1 MPLSPLVGRRAELTA
16 LLSAC
21 GSGGVTLVTGE
32 AGIGKTRIL
41 DEVAERVGGGAEV
54 LRGHAVP
61 GGGPFRPLV
70 EALVR
75 ASPPRLATDPAL
87 VPFRAVLA
95 RLLPGW
101 PVPPAAGA
109 HVVDPV
115 VVLGEAVTA
124 LLGVLAGTGPRVVL
138 LDDLH
143 WSDADTLAVLEYL
156 AGTRPPVRL
165 IGAARVDAP
174 ADGLAALRRHPAV
187 TEVPLAP
194 LTADEV
200 AALAGQVGGGV
211 PDPDAAALLTATADG
226 LPLLVE
232 ELTTGLVRSGG
243 LRREAGRL
251 GVAGTP
257 APRVPDP
264 FARLV
269 EARLTALA
277 PAHRDLVVAAAV
289 LGPELDWALLVPATG
304 APERD
309 VAAALRAA
317 HGAGLLVDGPRWR
330 HALTRDAVLATL
342 SGPERAVH
350 AAALATALDAAGAD
364 ATRPGL
370 VADLHARGGRPGRAA
385 RLLVDQA
392 ARSTAAGALAAAS
405 AVLDRAVVL
414 AAGDPAQRAAVATE
428 RVRVLALRGRADE
441 AVAAADAALPGAVGA
456 TRTALALAAARACV
470 AAERFAEADRYLD
483 QAGDGP
489 AVAALRAHAALGLG
503 DPATAQA
510 AARRASDADDPAVA
524 CEALEALGRVLR
536 RPDPAGSRAALTRAV
551 EIAARHGLAPWR
563 IRALA
568 ELGAGTMIELG
579 GTAELER
586 AAELAV
592 ESGMLG
598 TAVALELQITVGTV
612 AIEGY
617 VAASRRARRCAE
629 RAGRLGMA
637 SARSFA
643 LLFAAR
649 GQVFAGSL
657 AEAEALLDEAQTGSA
672 EPHLRLAR
680 SGLRARD
687 AWLSGD
693 DARAVE
699 GMAAGVAAL
708 RTAPGS
714 NPAPLWGEWALLRTV
729 LDPSDAGPRGELRAS
744 DVMVNLLNR
753 AALHYADAVAASAA
767 GDAAAAAVAFARAET
782 VAADQPY
789 YRHLFRAQLLPRAGS
804 PGLPDPAGLLRE
816 QLAFL
821 AGRGEDR
828 LTELARRRLRALG
841 LPVPRP
847 ARDVEPVPAPLRAR
861 GVTGRELQVL
871 RLVGAGLSNPEI
883 AARLHLSPRTVETH
897 VGRLLAKT
905 GAARR
910 AELARHLP
918 T

>member
-226 LPLLVE
+226 LAALRRHPAVTEVPLAPLTADEVAALAGQVGGGVPDPDAAALLTATADGLPLLVE

-309 VAAALRAA
+309 VGAALRAA

-370 VADLHARGGRPGRAA
+370 VADLHARGGRPGRVA
-385 RLLVDQA
+385 RLLVD
-392 ARSTAAGALAAAS
+392 
-405 AVLDRAVVL
+405 
-414 AAGDPAQRAAVATE
+414 
-428 RVRVLALRGRADE
+428 
-441 AVAAADAALPGAVGA
+441 
-456 TRTALALAAARACV
+456 
-470 AAERFAEADRYLD
+470 
-483 QAGDGP
+483 
-489 AVAALRAHAALGLG
+489 
-503 DPATAQA
+503 
-510 AARRASDADDPAVA
+510 
-524 CEALEALGRVLR
+524 
-536 RPDPAGSRAALTRAV
+536 
-551 EIAARHGLAPWR
+551 
-563 IRALA
+563 
-568 ELGAGTMIELG
+568 
-579 GTAELER
+579 
-586 AAELAV
+586 
-592 ESGMLG
+592 
-598 TAVALELQITVGTV
+598 
-612 AIEGY
+612 
-617 VAASRRARRCAE
+617 
-629 RAGRLGMA
+629 
-637 SARSFA
+637 
-643 LLFAAR
+643 
-649 GQVFAGSL
+649 
-657 AEAEALLDEAQTGSA
+657 
-672 EPHLRLAR
+672 
-680 SGLRARD
+680 
-687 AWLSGD
+687 
-693 DARAVE
+693 
-699 GMAAGVAAL
+699 
-708 RTAPGS
+708 
-714 NPAPLWGEWALLRTV
+714 
-729 LDPSDAGPRGELRAS
+729 
-744 DVMVNLLNR
+744 
-753 AALHYADAVAASAA
+753 
-767 GDAAAAAVAFARAET
+767 
-782 VAADQPY
+782 
-789 YRHLFRAQLLPRAGS
+789 
-804 PGLPDPAGLLRE
+804 
-816 QLAFL
+816 
-821 AGRGEDR
+821 
-828 LTELARRRLRALG
+828 
-841 LPVPRP
+841 
-847 ARDVEPVPAPLRAR
+847 
-861 GVTGRELQVL
+861 
-871 RLVGAGLSNPEI
+871 
-883 AARLHLSPRTVETH
+883 
-897 VGRLLAKT
+897 
-905 GAARR
+905 
-910 AELARHLP
+910 
-918 T
+918 